1 MIDLGGFDARATV
14 SASAREQDSVFAQHR
29 ARVQALMLDKRPE
42 WAYNRD
48 LADNKERTMKA
59 LEDYVEGRNR
69 IRALFKQ
76 PPLSLASAKDRQ
88 RLADDISCSLS
99 PENLTCDG
107 EIPRSVVQKKWRM
120 LTQVRQQLER
130 LDPQVAFYE

>member
-1 MIDLGGFDARATV
+1 MRALNEYV
-14 SASAREQDSVFAQHR
+14 AQ
-29 ARVQALMLDKRPE
+29 
-42 WAYNRD
+42 
-48 LADNKERTMKA
+48 
-59 LEDYVEGRNR
+59 RNS

-76 PPLSLASAKDRQ
+76 RPLSLADAGDRQ
-88 RLADDISCSLS
+88 KLADDISCSLS

-107 EIPRSVVQKKWRM
+107 ELPRSVVEKKWRM